1 MDYFIG
7 KCKQKYEEENE
18 EEFMMKDK
26 LLVKFR
32 QAATDIKEML
42 SSETEATYAI
52 DSLDF
57 TVEDFTRAQLE
68 EICAPIF

>member
-1 MDYFIG
+1 
-7 KCKQKYEEENE
+7 
-18 EEFMMKDK
+18 MMKDK

-32 QAATDIKEML
+32 QAATNIKEML

-57 TVEDFTRAQLE
+57 TVEEFTRAQLE